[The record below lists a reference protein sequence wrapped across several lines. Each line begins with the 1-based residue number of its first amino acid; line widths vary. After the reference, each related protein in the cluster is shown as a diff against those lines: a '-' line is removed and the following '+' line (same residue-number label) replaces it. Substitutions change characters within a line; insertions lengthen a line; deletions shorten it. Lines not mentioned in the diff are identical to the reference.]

1 MITTMTSQLTRQGI
15 DALRSGQRDAGRKFL
30 GQAITANPR
39 DTLAWLWLATIAP
52 NTAEKRHCL
61 EEVLKLEPD
70 HVFALRDL
78 AALDTGQQS
87 AQAGPAYAASG
98 VRRQASSMLQADP
111 ELTVDDTIAIVEHR
125 QANDADARLKKAR
138 ARRIRTLLAVLGLLC
153 ALLLVGRS
161 VLLAVDTND
170 AGASTPLT
178 GTFTPESVART
189 GQRMVGGFSLPG
201 AAFLDGRAQAALTP
215 AQPLISLL
223 PDTGT
228 EGNETACSLP
238 HGTAVLLL
246 DARTHSDGSL
256 LFRVKH
262 RGCSGWVPERLI
274 NAEHVEALVSGRP
287 SDGGLA
293 EK

>member
-1 MITTMTSQLTRQGI
+1 MIPTMTNPLTRQGI
-15 DALRSGQRDAGRKFL
+15 DALRSGQRDAGRTFL
-30 GQAITANPR
+30 AQAITANPH

-52 NTAEKRHCL
+52 NTVEKRHCL

-78 AALDTGQQS
+78 AALDTEQQP
-87 AQAGPAYAASG
+87 AQPGPACAASG
-98 VRRQASSMLQADP
+98 VQRQASSTLQTEP
-111 ELTVDDTIAIVEHR
+111 ELTVADTIAIAEHR
-125 QANDADARLKKAR
+125 QANDPDARLKKAR
-138 ARRIRTLLAVLGLLC
+138 ARRVRTLLAVLGLLC

-161 VLLAVDTND
+161 VLLAVDTDD

-201 AAFLDGRAQAALTP
+201 AAFLDGRAQVALTP

-228 EGNETACSLP
+228 EGNETSCSLP

-246 DARTHSDGSL
+246 DARTQSDGSL
-256 LFRVKH
+256 QFHVKH
-262 RGCSGWVPERLI
+262 RGCTGWVPASLI
-274 NAEHVEALVSGRP
+274 NAEHVEALVSGEP
-287 SDGGLA
+287 SESGLA

>member
-1 MITTMTSQLTRQGI
+1 MIPTMTNPLTRLGI
-15 DALRSGQRDAGRKFL
+15 DALRSGQRDAGRTFL
-30 GQAITANPR
+30 AQAITANPR

-52 NTAEKRHCL
+52 NPAEKRRCL

-78 AALDTGQQS
+78 AALDAGRKS
-87 AQAGPAYAASG
+87 APAEPPYAARG
-98 VRRQASSMLQADP
+98 AQRQVSSMLQSEP
-111 ELTVDDTIAIVEHR
+111 ELTVDDAIAVAEHR
-125 QANDADARLKKAR
+125 QAAAADARQKKAR
-138 ARRIRTLLAVLGLLC
+138 ARRVRTLLAVLGLLC

-161 VLLAVDTND
+161 VLLAVDTD
-170 AGASTPLT
+170 DTGDSAALT

-189 GQRMVGGFSLPG
+189 GKRTVGGFAIPG

-228 EGNETACSLP
+228 EGNETTCSLP

-246 DARTHSDGSL
+246 DARTQSDGSL
-256 LFRVKH
+256 QFRVKH
-262 RGCSGWVPERLI
+262 RGCSGWASQQLI
-274 NAEHVEALVSGRP
+274 NADPVEALVSGRP
-287 SDGGLA
+287 SDSGLA